1 MGLDVKFAMPRKGLF
16 MAAIAGLLNL
26 ASPALAEDVAIKWI
40 ASDGTI
46 VATRT
51 MNLAAFDALPQGDIV
66 TSTPWTE
73 GKHRFSGPTL
83 ASLSTLEGGTA
94 VRALLHALNDFTA
107 EVPSEDWTDLGIVL
121 ATRIDGKAPR
131 VYEKGPYWLMYPVD
145 TLPQPLEQKFVSRMI
160 WQVDAVTF
168 YLK

>member
-1 MGLDVKFAMPRKGLF
+1 MPRKGLAF
-16 MAAIAGLLNL
+16 ALIAGMLNL
-26 ASPALAEDVAIKWI
+26 ATPALAAEVAVSWI
-40 ASDGTI
+40 GADGTA

-51 MNLAAFDALPQGDIV
+51 MDLEAFDALTQVDIV

-83 ASLSTLEGGTA
+83 ASLATLAGGTA
-94 VRALLHALNDFTA
+94 VRAVLHALNDFTA
-107 EVPSEDWTDLGIVL
+107 DVPSEDWTTLGIIL
-121 ATRIDGKAPR
+121 ATRIDGKVPR

-145 TLPQPLEQKFVSRMI
+145 TLPQPLEQKFASRMI

-168 YLK
+168 YLN